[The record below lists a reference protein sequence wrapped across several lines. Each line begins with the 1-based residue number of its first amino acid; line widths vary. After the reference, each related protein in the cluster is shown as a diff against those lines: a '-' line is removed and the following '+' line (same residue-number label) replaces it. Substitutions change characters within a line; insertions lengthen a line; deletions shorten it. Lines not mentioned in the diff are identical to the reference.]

1 MAISLKIV
9 INLSR
14 TYEKTIS
21 EKRLAIFF
29 GTDRLTYIQLLLY
42 RDIQSIH
49 ILGDKENLMYVVEV
63 IFILQ
68 YLSKTSYI
76 AQKA

>member
-1 MAISLKIV
+1 MRKPYDIGKAVSDILWH
-9 INLSR
+9 R
-14 TYEKTIS
+14 Q
-21 EKRLAIFF
+21 
-29 GTDRLTYIQLLLY
+29 TYIQLLLY